1 VSIVPAQDNNDV
13 QGRNPTTNVDAS
25 ISYKWDKQ
33 LTLSLEGVNLTNT
46 RYDQFIGRARDNALR
61 NTQTG
66 RVYMIGARYNF

>member
-1 VSIVPAQDNNDV
+1 
-13 QGRNPTTNVDAS
+13 VDAS

-61 NTQTG
+61 NMQTG

>member
-1 VSIVPAQDNNDV
+1 VSFLFNKYIRWFQ
-13 QGRNPTTNVDAS
+13 RPTPPVAS

-61 NTQTG
+61 NMQTG